1 MATALK
7 SLGSIRRNFDPWND
21 PTAKPLIEFDR
32 VVRTFGDFNAVDDLS
47 LNVYTREFFALLGPS
62 GCGKS
67 TLLRMLAGFETPT
80 SGDIR
85 LGGQSLTGIPPY
97 RRPLNMMFQSYALFP
112 HMSVEKNIAFGLKQD
127 GMARSEIADRV
138 AEMLRLVKLTPYAKR
153 KPQQLSG
160 GQQQRVALARSLAK
174 KPKVLLLDEPLGALD
189 KKLREETQFE
199 LMDLQQELGLTF
211 VIVTH
216 DQEEA
221 MTMSDRIAVMR
232 AGRIE
237 QVATPAILYEAPNS
251 RYVAD
256 FIGNVSIVEGTVEDI
271 SGDRL
276 RLAAEGGILT
286 VDGAPNLA
294 KGAAAALA
302 VRPEKITLSRRPP
315 DAGAANV
322 LKGTVWDIAYLGDVT
337 LFNVKLDSGT
347 IMRATVMNAFRVAP
361 EQIGW
366 DEEVYLSFP
375 ADAGVILSA

>member
-21 PTAKPLIEFDR
+21 PAAKPLIEFDR

-85 LGGQSLTGIPPY
+85 LGGQSLTGVPPY

-127 GMARSEIADRV
+127 GMARSEISDRV

>member
-1 MATALK
+1 MATPLK

-47 LNVYTREFFALLGPS
+47 LDVYTREFFALLGPS

-85 LGGQSLTGIPPY
+85 LGGQSLTGVPPY

-127 GMARSEIADRV
+127 GMARSEISDRV

-256 FIGNVSIVEGTVEDI
+256 FIGNVSIVEGTVEDV

-276 RLAAEGGILT
+276 RLAAEGGTLT

-302 VRPEKITLSRRPP
+302 VRPEKIKLSRRPP
-315 DAGAANV
+315 EAGAANV

-366 DEEVYLSFP
+366 EEEVYLSFP
-375 ADAGVILSA
+375 ADAGVILST

>member
-85 LGGQSLTGIPPY
+85 LGGQSLTGVPPY

>member
-1 MATALK
+1 MATTLK
-7 SLGSIRRNFDPWND
+7 SLGNIRRNFDPWND
-21 PTAKPLIEFDR
+21 PSARPLIEFDH
-32 VVRTFGDFNAVDDLS
+32 VVKTFGDFNAVDDLS
-47 LNVYTREFFALLGPS
+47 LDIYTREFFALLGPS

-67 TLLRMLAGFETPT
+67 TLLRMLAGFEAPT

-85 LGGQSLTGIPPY
+85 LGGQSLTGVPPY

-112 HMSVEKNIAFGLKQD
+112 HMSVESNIAFGLKQD
-127 GMARSEIADRV
+127 GMARSEISDRV